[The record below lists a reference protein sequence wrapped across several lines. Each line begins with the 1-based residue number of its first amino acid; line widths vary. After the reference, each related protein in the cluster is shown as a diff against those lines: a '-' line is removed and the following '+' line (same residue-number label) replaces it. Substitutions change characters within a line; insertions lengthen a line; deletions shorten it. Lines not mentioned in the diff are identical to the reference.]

1 MKKTL
6 ISTLLALACC
16 SSAFAAE
23 PDAELRAQAEQG
35 NAEAQYQMARFYE
48 RQNEV
53 EKAVPWYEKA
63 VAQNHAKAQNNLGAL
78 YMWGKGVAKD
88 TEKGCKLIEASH
100 AQMGSITGTLNV
112 AACNDQRE
120 HPDFRKAFENYK
132 IAAEQGDAAAQRLL
146 GQMYASGDGTKQD
159 YQQAVYWLRQAA
171 LQEDAQAMYELGL
184 HYGRAQG
191 VPDYG
196 KANAIAAYTLMKSAE
211 GKQVITDADAFRK
224 ARFAE
229 NLAKLESKIPPE
241 QKAQMEA
248 FGELIRA
255 QPMKNILAEIDKLV
269 PLDKAAPSRKQK

>member
-23 PDAELRAQAEQG
+23 PDAALRAQAEQG

-224 ARFAE
+224 AHFAE

>member
-6 ISTLLALACC
+6 ISTILALACC
-16 SSAFAAE
+16 AVAFAAE
-23 PDAELRAQAEQG
+23 PDAALRAQAEQG

-224 ARFAE
+224 AHFAE

>member
-6 ISTLLALACC
+6 ISTILALACC

-269 PLDKAAPSRKQK
+269 PLDKAAPSRKPK

>member
-1 MKKTL
+1 MK
-6 ISTLLALACC
+6 
-16 SSAFAAE
+16 
-23 PDAELRAQAEQG
+23 
-35 NAEAQYQMARFYE
+35 
-48 RQNEV
+48 
-53 EKAVPWYEKA
+53 KA

-224 ARFAE
+224 AHFAE